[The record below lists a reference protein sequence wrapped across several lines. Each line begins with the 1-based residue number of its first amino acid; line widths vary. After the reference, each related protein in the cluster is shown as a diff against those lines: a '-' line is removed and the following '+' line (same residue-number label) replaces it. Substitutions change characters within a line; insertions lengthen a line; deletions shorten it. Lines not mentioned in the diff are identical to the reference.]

1 MKRSRPISNR
11 PGGTCPEDVGR
22 FNKSWKGSMIVK
34 KVLSGLL
41 LAGFLAGLGCGGDS
55 GTAKDKKDTAK
66 KDAAA
71 PKPDTRKDLDAAK

>member
-1 MKRSRPISNR
+1 
-11 PGGTCPEDVGR
+11 
-22 FNKSWKGSMIVK
+22 MIVK